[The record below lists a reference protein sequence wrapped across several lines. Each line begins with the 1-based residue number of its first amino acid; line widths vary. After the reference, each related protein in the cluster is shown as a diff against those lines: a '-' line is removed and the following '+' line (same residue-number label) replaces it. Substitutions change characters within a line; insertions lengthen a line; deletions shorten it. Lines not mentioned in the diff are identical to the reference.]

1 MTLKQKF
8 LYQASPV
15 SSAHP
20 RAKRLANAMLDDPAL
35 TERIAYQQLRSL
47 WDGHLRALTLWTC
60 ALGAYED
67 AFYARYGERDMR
79 GTFAQDALDLAI
91 KHSSLSP
98 EHELP
103 RWMLRP
109 PSRIF
114 LRLPKNNPFPRV
126 LSTAP
131 DDLRQDDLPFLLL
144 SLTEKAFVQFFPP
157 SLARLLM
164 LAEAGRAYSQ
174 VTRSSMDQTAQAFG
188 LSRSDYGAVV
198 SDAHRFK
205 EHGAAAL
212 SVRKY
217 GRINPDA
224 PEAQPAQYKK
234 ARDTFYALYAQHMD
248 QGPETPHGTENPKQA
263 GSSALAAF

>member
-1 MTLKQKF
+1 MTLKHRF

-15 SSAHP
+15 SMAHP
-20 RAKRLANAMLDDPAL
+20 RAQRLAHAMLDDPGL
-35 TERIAYQQLRSL
+35 MEEIAYRQLRSL
-47 WDGHLRALTLWTC
+47 WAGHLRELELWTC

-67 AFYARYGERDMR
+67 AFYTRYGEKDMR
-79 GTFAQDALDLAI
+79 GTSAHDALDLAI
-91 KHSSLSP
+91 RRSSFSP

-103 RWMLRP
+103 PWMRRSQ
-109 PSRIF
+109 SRIF
-114 LRLPKNNPFPRV
+114 LRLPKDNPFPRV

-131 DDLRQDDLPFLLL
+131 DDLRQDDLPYLLL

-164 LAEAGRAYSQ
+164 LSEAGRAYSQ
-174 VTRSSMDQTAQAFG
+174 VTCSSMDETAQAFG
-188 LSRSDYGAVV
+188 LSRSDYGALV

-217 GRINPDA
+217 GLINPDE
-224 PEAQPAQYKK
+224 PEARPAQYEK

-248 QGPETPHGTENPKQA
+248 QRPETPYGTENPTQA
-263 GSSALAAF
+263 GSTAHAAF

>member
-1 MTLKQKF
+1 MTLKHRF

-15 SSAHP
+15 SMAHP
-20 RAKRLANAMLDDPAL
+20 RAQRLAHAMLDDPGL
-35 TERIAYQQLRSL
+35 MEEIAYRQLRSL
-47 WDGHLRALTLWTC
+47 WAGHLRELELWTC

-67 AFYARYGERDMR
+67 AFYTRYGEKDMR
-79 GTFAQDALDLAI
+79 GTSAHDALDLAI
-91 KHSSLSP
+91 KHSSLSL

-103 RWMLRP
+103 RWIRRSP
-109 PSRIF
+109 GRTF
-114 LRLPKNNPFPRV
+114 LRLPKDNPFPRV

-131 DDLRQDDLPFLLL
+131 DDLTQDDLPFLLL
-144 SLTEKAFVQFFPP
+144 QIAEQAFVPYFPP

-164 LAEAGRAYSQ
+164 LAEAGRIYSQ
-174 VTRSSMDQTAQAFG
+174 VTRSSMDETAQAFG
-188 LSRSDYGAVV
+188 LSRRDYGTVV

-212 SVRKY
+212 SVRNY

-224 PEAQPAQYKK
+224 PEAQSAQYEK
-234 ARDTFYALYAQHMD
+234 AREVFYALYAKHMD
-248 QGPETPHGTENPKQA
+248 QRPETPHGTEHPTQA

>member
-8 LYQASPV
+8 QVQASHL
-15 SSAHP
+15 SMAHP
-20 RAKRLANAMLDDPAL
+20 RAQRLAKAMLDDPGL
-35 TERIAYQQLRSL
+35 MEEIAYRQLRSL
-47 WDGHLRALTLWTC
+47 WAGHLRALTLWIC

-67 AFYARYGERDMR
+67 AFYARYGERDML
-79 GTFAQDALDLAI
+79 GTPAHDALDLAI
-91 KHSSLSP
+91 KGSSLSP

-103 RWMLRP
+103 RWMRRS
-109 PSRIF
+109 PSRTF
-114 LRLPKNNPFPRV
+114 LRLPKDNPFPRV

-131 DDLRQDDLPFLLL
+131 DDLRQDDLPYLLL
-144 SLTEKAFVQFFPP
+144 ALTEKAFHQFFPP

-164 LAEAGRAYSQ
+164 LAEAGRTYSQ
-174 VTRSSMDQTAQAFG
+174 VARSSMDETAKAFG
-188 LSRSDYGAVV
+188 LSRSDYGALL

-217 GRINPDA
+217 GCINPDA
-224 PEAQPAQYKK
+224 PEAQSVQYEK
-234 ARDTFYALYAQHMD
+234 ARDTFYGLYEQHMD
-248 QGPETPHGTENPKQA
+248 QRPEINLGTTHPKQK